1 MATFC
6 TPITDVLYSSY
17 AFISCFKQ
25 GVSLSTMSS
34 PSKTAKGSFP
44 IKLFAQY
51 IACPSP
57 LGSF

>member
-17 AFISCFKQ
+17 AFISCFKH
-25 GVSLSTMSS
+25 GVLESTISS
-34 PSKTAKGSFP
+34 PRSTAKGSFP
-44 IKLFAQY
+44 MKLFAQW

-57 LGSF
+57 FGSF